1 MLKLE
6 VSLRMWTTDGR
17 SCSTRSTVV
26 SWLPLEVARA
36 GDGVAAGLT
45 VAVAVAEALADVEDE
60 LSLELLQAAV
70 TSPTLR
76 ARATKAATNRALT
89 PSPFQP
95 SIYT

>member
-45 VAVAVAEALADVEDE
+45 VAVAEVLADVEDE